1 VAKPN
6 LDFFHAPTVVVHGAV
21 HYFSPGSY
29 LQRSYEVGTAYPF
42 ALLVADLAGALPR
55 LEAVEKALALP
66 GRHAILALLTLRKD
80 RGLARSSLEPAQGLP
95 VLTDAVVAEQSA
107 SMSTRRRILDFGEE
121 LRSTDLFHEL
131 SVSEAAVLGTFMDR
145 IETPEGA
152 VILRRGDPGDALL
165 LIETGQAEVQVAD
178 ASGRPIMVGL
188 RGPGEYVGEIAL
200 INESVRTADV
210 IARTPMTLLRLG
222 REPYI
227 RYLRHLV
234 EVEQHLAR
242 TAASRA
248 ASTRQQLAGL

>member
-1 VAKPN
+1 
-6 LDFFHAPTVVVHGAV
+6 
-21 HYFSPGSY
+21 
-29 LQRSYEVGTAYPF
+29 
-42 ALLVADLAGALPR
+42 
-55 LEAVEKALALP
+55 
-66 GRHAILALLTLRKD
+66 
-80 RGLARSSLEPAQGLP
+80 
-95 VLTDAVVAEQSA
+95 
-107 SMSTRRRILDFGEE
+107 
-121 LRSTDLFHEL
+121 
-131 SVSEAAVLGTFMDR
+131 VSEAAVLGTFMDR

-178 ASGRPIMVGL
+178 ASGRPIVVGL

-242 TAASRA
+242 TATSRA